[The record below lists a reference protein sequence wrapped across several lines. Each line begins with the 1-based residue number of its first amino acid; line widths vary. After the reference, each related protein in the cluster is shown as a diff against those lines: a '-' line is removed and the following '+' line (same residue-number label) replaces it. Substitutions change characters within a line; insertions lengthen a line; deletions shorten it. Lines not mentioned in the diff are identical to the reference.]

1 MWAGVANETDRNQ
14 ESPLELPLSMAR
26 GRRGDIELTLVARD
40 GAALSPAQVEFNKL
54 MKRLESA
61 RAKHQREQAR
71 LDALLTVCGGQLIP
85 LIEEFHRLNYQLVIG
100 ALEAMGAYKLT
111 PRRRKWL
118 KDLIR
123 HKATALVVDS
133 CGLTDDQTERMRLV
147 VDDLRDPEEEQAAE
161 DKKNEEYEFLR
172 KVIESATRDM
182 GVDLDLSD
190 LDFRGDKAEFER
202 KLQERLDAAA
212 AAAYE
217 KRSGSTPSRTRKP
230 TKAQIEKETRKQEAE
245 EAKQRD
251 LKSLYKQ
258 LAKVLHPDLE
268 SDSSLKQRKEEWMK
282 RLTAAYAASDLREL
296 LCIEMEWLGVEA
308 SNLMSATDEK
318 LKVYGMVLKEQIA
331 DLKRRTEDLID
342 EPQYSVLTRFRDPH
356 FGYMPPVGQIKVG
369 IQAEVDRYH
378 QILEILRQGGPECQ
392 KMLNKWADGNAQAA
406 RFEGSLF

>member
-1 MWAGVANETDRNQ
+1 
-14 ESPLELPLSMAR
+14 MAR
-26 GRRGDIELTLVARD
+26 QRGSDFELTLVARD
-40 GAALSPAQVEFNKL
+40 GAALSAAQVEFNKL

-61 RAKHQREQAR
+61 RVKHQREQAR

-85 LIEEFHRLNYQLVIG
+85 LIEEFHRLNYQLVID

-111 PRRRKWL
+111 RRRREWL

-147 VDDLRDPEEEQAAE
+147 VDELRDPEEEQAEE
-161 DKKNEEYEFLR
+161 DEENEEYEFLR
-172 KVIESATRDM
+172 TVIEAATRDM

-202 KLQERLDAAA
+202 KLQERLDAAT
-212 AAAYE
+212 AAYA
-217 KRSGSTPSRTRKP
+217 KLPASSQGRTRKP
-230 TKAQIEKETRKQEAE
+230 TKAQIEKEKRKQEAE

-268 SDSSLKQRKEEWMK
+268 SDSSLQQRKEDWMK

-318 LKVYGMVLKEQIA
+318 LGVYGMVLKEQIA
-331 DLKRRTEDLID
+331 ELKRQTEDLINQ
-342 EPQYSVLTRFRDPH
+342 PQYSVLTRFRDPH
-356 FGYMPPVGQIKVG
+356 FGYIPPVGRIKVE
-369 IQAEVDRYH
+369 IQAEIDRH
-378 QILEILRQGGPECQ
+378 HRILGILRQGGPECQ
-392 KMLNKWADGNAQAA
+392 KMLNKWADENAQAA
-406 RFEGSLF
+406 RFEASLF